1 MRDYHWQG
9 IHKCN
14 GCGYVFKWGHVD
26 YGMPVKYLYCPTC
39 QQKKA
44 VGWQNPNDAE
54 WTCNRCGNHYY
65 LPGYSRQ
72 QKSHNNRL
80 QFYDCWNGY
89 SDPDDF
95 PTDGYD
101 IGDGY

>member
-1 MRDYHWQG
+1 MN
-9 IHKCN
+9 C
-14 GCGYVFKWGHVD
+14 
-26 YGMPVKYLYCPTC
+26 VKAIILIILTSDGRHDLLSCFPSEEPSWLQSYILSH
-39 QQKKA
+39 QKKA

-54 WTCNRCGNHYY
+54 WTCNGCGSHYY
-65 LPGYSRQ
+65 LPGYSPQKQ
-72 QKSHNNRL
+72 QPHKRL
-80 QFYDCWNGY
+80 LSDYWNGY